1 MNKNSLAAYR
11 SIGAHLDGHYLK
23 IYEALLAGGAQTSWE
38 ISRTMFWK
46 FEINDNLRSDQ
57 TFRRMAEM
65 ERAGWVERMDWTQE
79 SPSGRACSVWW
90 VSTKETK

>member
-11 SIGAHLDGHYLK
+11 RIGEFLEGHNLS
-23 IYEALLAGGAQTSWE
+23 IYETLLANGAQTPWE
-38 ISRTMFWK
+38 ISRATKKVYGTWL
-46 FEINDNLRSDQ
+46 EADQ
-57 TFRRMAEM
+57 VFRRMCDL
-65 ERAGWVERMDWTQE
+65 ERSGFVERMEWVKD